1 MIKIIISVIVITL
14 AILGITFYNI
24 NFKDQKPKDNST
36 NEITTNITSINE
48 NEEENN
54 NFIIKV
60 TIMLYDINKNVIVND
75 NLEGNNKTLYELLN
89 ENYNIRC
96 EDTIHGKIILDFET
110 VKTDFKTKY
119 IAIYVNGKYSSKG
132 LSYIAL
138 EDGITIEFKETNL

>member
-36 NEITTNITSINE
+36 NEITTNITSIND

-54 NFIIKV
+54 NYIIKV

-96 EDTIHGKIILDFET
+96 EDTVHGKIILDFET

-119 IAIYVNGKYSSKG
+119 IVM
-132 LSYIAL
+132 
-138 EDGITIEFKETNL
+138 